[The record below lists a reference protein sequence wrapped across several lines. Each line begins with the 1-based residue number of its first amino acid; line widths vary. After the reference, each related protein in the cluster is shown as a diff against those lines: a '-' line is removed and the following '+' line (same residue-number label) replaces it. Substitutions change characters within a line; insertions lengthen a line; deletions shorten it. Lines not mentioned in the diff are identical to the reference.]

1 MKTIANNAFSKINS
15 LKNVS
20 MGNGVNVIKDY
31 TFSYCSNLE
40 AINIYDIVQK
50 IDAYVFIGCSKLP
63 HWKVL
68 HQLVILLSV
77 NFLH

>member
-1 MKTIANNAFSKINS
+1 MKTIANNTFSKINS

-40 AINIYDIVQK
+40 AINIYDIVKK